1 MNLSRRSLAHW
12 LAHPSTLAAAA
23 MLLVGVVVVLLQS
36 SFPTWLFWTGDRVS
50 GTNHEGLVYYRV
62 DGEQYTVDDPRP
74 VPPHDVPVTV
84 YVDPG
89 DPTNALLDRPGVW
102 IDAGFVVVWFAAA
115 AGTLVVAAANRSRHR
130 HRRAAAKPGFGEG
143 LESDWVARH
152 LEHNRGRS
160 RSPDR

>member
-1 MNLSRRSLAHW
+1 
-12 LAHPSTLAAAA
+12 
-23 MLLVGVVVVLLQS
+23 MLLVGVLLVLVQS

-74 VPPHDVPVTV
+74 VPAHDVPVTV

-89 DPTNALLDRPGVW
+89 DPSNALLDRPGVW
-102 IDAGFVVVWFAAA
+102 IDAGSVVLCFAAA
-115 AGTLVVAAANRSRHR
+115 AGTLVVSAVRRSRRRRSAAA
-130 HRRAAAKPGFGEG
+130 AGVPGFGEG
-143 LESDWVARH
+143 LESDWVTRH
-152 LEHNRGRS
+152 LEQHRLRP